1 MHLRKYKRYELNQ
14 TTGIGTIE
22 EIVTTFIKSE
32 EQNYSLYNYANNL
45 GQECDSFEEQN
56 KRMENEILR
65 REGGSLKT
73 EEEMQKKKKQLE
85 AQKKECLDAI
95 NSKKAEI
102 EQGEESIRKIQEPFV
117 KIMSIFKDCPLS
129 ILVSEKLNYSNET
142 IFNTQTIKQ
151 YLAEAEEYIT
161 TYITLVA
168 EKNNIEN
175 PLVSSMPLDKI
186 RPKKENEPDL
196 KLSELLDNNIN
207 TQNRLP
213 FDEKSND
220 IWDPNK
226 LYKALAKKYQESKSN
241 NLVTEEE
248 KDEKKEPKEAKKP
261 TKDAQPAKEQPKNDQ
276 PVEPEK
282 ASAPAEAAKEAP
294 KEEPAKVSA

>member
-1 MHLRKYKRYELNQ
+1 
-14 TTGIGTIE
+14 
-22 EIVTTFIKSE
+22 
-32 EQNYSLYNYANNL
+32 
-45 GQECDSFEEQN
+45 
-56 KRMENEILR
+56 MENEIKR

-73 EEEMQKKKKQLE
+73 EKEMQEKKKVLE
-85 AQKKECLDAI
+85 AQKKECMDAI

-102 EQGEESIRKIQEPFV
+102 ERGEESIKRIQDPFV

-129 ILVSEKLNYSNET
+129 ILVSEKLNYSSET

-196 KLSELLDNNIN
+196 KLSELQDNNLN
-207 TQNRLP
+207 TKNRLAI
-213 FDEKSND
+213 DENSEDMWN
-220 IWDPNK
+220 PSK
-226 LYKALAKKYQESKSN
+226 LYKTVSKKYQEAKTNSIP
-241 NLVTEEE
+241 TEEE
-248 KDEKKEPKEAKKP
+248 KDEKKDQPKEAKKP
-261 TKDAQPAKEQPKNDQ
+261 SKEAQPAKDQPKSEQPKEELKKE
-276 PVEPEK
+276 VAPE
-282 ASAPAEAAKEAP
+282 EATHEAP
-294 KEEPAKVSA
+294 KEEPAKTSA